1 MKIVINDCYGGF
13 GLSNLA
19 IEKYAKIK
27 DIDLETR
34 KAKAPFFDDQIE
46 YYHTGTENMFSYR
59 DIERN
64 DPVLVQVVE
73 ELGNNAN
80 DWGSEL
86 KVVNIPE
93 DVKWQIDEYDG
104 IEWVAEQHRTW
115 R

>member
-19 IEKYAKIK
+19 IEKYASIK
-27 DIDLETR
+27 DIDLEAR

-46 YYHTGTENMFSYR
+46 YYYTGTENMFSYR
-59 DIERN
+59 DIARN
-64 DPVLVQVVE
+64 DSVLVQVVE
-73 ELGNNAN
+73 ELGVNAN

-86 KVVNIPE
+86 KIVDIPE